1 MTETMGSLELDEAAP
16 DQHIATEDESSLALL
31 EGNWDFDSLPD
42 PNPDLL
48 QEYADELEMQHCTN

>member
-1 MTETMGSLELDEAAP
+1 MGSLELDEAAP

-42 PNPDLL
+42 PNPDLF
-48 QEYADELEMQHCTN
+48 QAYADEL